1 MKVLR
6 DAGSMRAW
14 SFEQRAAGR
23 SLGLVPTMGAFHE
36 GHLSLV
42 RASISRE
49 DATVVS
55 VFVNPAQFAPHEDF
69 DSYPRT
75 FESDCEQAEA
85 LGVDAIYAPVASK
98 MYLEKY
104 ATYVT
109 VEGLQDRLCGIS
121 RPHFFRG
128 VATVVAKLFNA
139 VTPDRAY
146 FGQKDAQQCA
156 VIKRMVRDLDFGI
169 EVVELPIVR
178 EADGLAMSS
187 RNVHLSAEER
197 QRALRISEGLKAGL
211 KMLEGGERDTQT
223 ILGAVREK
231 MAEVEIDYVD
241 LVDAHEITPLDR
253 VEGDVLLAAAARVG
267 NTRLIDNVRFT
278 RT

>member
-1 MKVLR
+1 
-6 DAGSMRAW
+6 
-14 SFEQRAAGR
+14 
-23 SLGLVPTMGAFHE
+23 
-36 GHLSLV
+36 
-42 RASISRE
+42 
-49 DATVVS
+49 
-55 VFVNPAQFAPHEDF
+55 
-69 DSYPRT
+69 
-75 FESDCEQAEA
+75 
-85 LGVDAIYAPVASK
+85 
-98 MYLEKY
+98 
-104 ATYVT
+104 
-109 VEGLQDRLCGIS
+109 
-121 RPHFFRG
+121 
-128 VATVVAKLFNA
+128 
-139 VTPDRAY
+139 
-146 FGQKDAQQCA
+146 
-156 VIKRMVRDLDFGI
+156 MVRDLDFGI

-241 LVDAHEITPLDR
+241 LVDAHEITLPDR

>member
-6 DAGSMRAW
+6 DAGAMRAW

-36 GHLSLV
+36 GHLSLI
-42 RASISRE
+42 RASIARE
-49 DATVVS
+49 DSTVVS
-55 VFVNPAQFAPHEDF
+55 VFVNPTQFAPHEDF

-241 LVDAHEITPLDR
+241 LVDAHEITPPDR